1 VCSLQHSPSASD
13 TCNAA
18 ELSSPQAGR
27 LTSTGSLIR
36 PMTLAATKETLPIAF
51 LVRHGQA
58 WQQQRPPRAA
68 RSKTQRSQKRAHSST
83 TCHLVPQASDSDA
96 SSSCVCCVRL
106 PVSNHSGC
114 TRSAARARRRS
125 WPRLNAGDRVFAVL
139 LEAFLDKLPY
149 RIVDAALQHHADPHT
164 QVLHSARVIMATSKH
179 DARFGLAQL
188 RARNCMP

>member
-1 VCSLQHSPSASD
+1 V
-13 TCNAA
+13 
-18 ELSSPQAGR
+18 
-27 LTSTGSLIR
+27 
-36 PMTLAATKETLPIAF
+36 LAATLSQRVGHLQRCGTFLAASRPAHEHWLTNPPYDSRRDKGNAADRLPCPSWPGMA
-51 LVRHGQA
+51 A
-58 WQQQRPPRAA
+58 QRPPRAA

-139 LEAFLDKLPY
+139 LGAFFDKLPY
-149 RIVDAALQHHADPHT
+149 RIVDAALQYHADPHT